1 MKTAECDRVRR
12 STRLLECWLGDAN
25 TCFCLYTAADE
36 CKAHGGGRLPAA
48 AAGPRLAE
56 DAEEGR
62 GDGEAQQHRGAAP
75 PRPSPAGAA
84 RRRLATPLAR
94 HRLSLPAGAAQ
105 QPRNVQRVEVGRK
118 VAQLDPKDAYSRVF
132 RAALRAAA
140 LQPRSSD
147 LATAERA
154 PSSANSYCS
163 AASSSAV
170 HSPDPS
176 AHAPTEGGYGERWER
191 WGGMGRDG

>member
-1 MKTAECDRVRR
+1 MF
-12 STRLLECWLGDAN
+12 LPLGGG
-25 TCFCLYTAADE
+25 DE
-36 CKAHGGGRLPAA
+36 CKAHGGGRLPA

-62 GDGEAQQHRGAAP
+62 GYGEAQQHRGAAP

-84 RRRLATPLAR
+84 RRPLATPLAR

-118 VAQLDPKDAYSRVF
+118 VAQLDPKDAYGRVL
-132 RAALRAAA
+132 RTALRAAA

-163 AASSSAV
+163 AASSSSV

-176 AHAPTEGGYGERWER
+176 AHAPTEVGRYGYGERWER
-191 WGGMGRDG
+191 WGERGRAGRVSMKRSSVQ